1 MPDPLTK
8 VAHPGTQSNT
18 AAEQR
23 MTAEEVVKL
32 KPRSADKREEVLDI
46 ASENFLSKGFDGT
59 SINVM
64 AREAGI
70 SKESIY
76 RYFGSKEDL
85 FMAVVER
92 ELSFYGNGMLET
104 TNNYEGESLKQALYK
119 VAEATMHLV
128 STDRT
133 LALRRLVFQMTATG
147 SKVGTH
153 YYQAGP
159 DVAYR
164 NLVQLFEYYKPVSD
178 YPVDKLSRYFLSI
191 VLHRVVLQRECGVR
205 GNMTEDEIRAHCT
218 EAVED
223 FLHGFCKQA

>member
-1 MPDPLTK
+1 
-8 VAHPGTQSNT
+8 
-18 AAEQR
+18 
-23 MTAEEVVKL
+23 MTAEVAKL

-64 AREAGI
+64 ARDAGI

-104 TNNYEGESLKQALYK
+104 TNNYQGESLKEALYK
-119 VAEATMHLV
+119 VADATLRVV
-128 STDRT
+128 SNDRT
-133 LALRRLVFQMTATG
+133 LALRRLVFQMSANG

-153 YYQAGP
+153 YYLAGP
-159 DVAYR
+159 DIAYR
-164 NLVQLFEYYKPVSD
+164 NLVQLFEYYKPESD
-178 YPVDKLSRYFLSI
+178 YPIDKLSRYFLSL
-191 VLHRVVLQRECGVR
+191 VLHRTMLQRECGVR
-205 GNMTEDEIRAHCT
+205 GKMTEEEIKLHCT
-218 EAVED
+218 EGVED
-223 FLHGFCKQA
+223 FLRAFCK

>member
-1 MPDPLTK
+1 
-8 VAHPGTQSNT
+8 
-18 AAEQR
+18 
-23 MTAEEVVKL
+23 MTAEVSKL

-46 ASENFLSKGFDGT
+46 ASENFLGKGFDGT

-104 TNNYEGESLKQALYK
+104 TNSYQGESFKEALFN
-119 VAEATMHLV
+119 VAEATLRLV

-133 LALRRLVFQMTATG
+133 LALRRLVFQMSANG

-153 YYQAGP
+153 YYTAGP
-159 DVAYR
+159 DTAYR
-164 NLVQLFEYYKPVSD
+164 NLVQLFGYYKPVTSFAI
-178 YPVDKLSRYFLSI
+178 DKLSKYFLSL
-191 VLHRVVLQRECGVR
+191 VLHRSMLQLECGVVEKP
-205 GNMTEDEIRAHCT
+205 TEAEIRQHCL
-218 EAVED
+218 EVVED
-223 FLHGFCKQA
+223 FLQAFCPQS

>member
-1 MPDPLTK
+1 
-8 VAHPGTQSNT
+8 
-18 AAEQR
+18 
-23 MTAEEVVKL
+23 MTLETPKL

-46 ASENFLSKGFDGT
+46 ASENFLGKGFDGT

-104 TNNYEGESLKQALYK
+104 THNYEGESLREALYK
-119 VAEATMHLV
+119 VAEATMGVV

-133 LALRRLVFQMTATG
+133 LALRRLVFQMTAMG

-164 NLVQLFEYYKPVSD
+164 NLVQLFEYYKPASD
-178 YPVDKLSRYFLSI
+178 YPIDKLSRYFLSI
-191 VLHRVVLQRECGVR
+191 VLHRAVLQRECGVR
-205 GNMTEDEIRAHCT
+205 DNLSEDEIRAHCT

-223 FLHGFCKQA
+223 FLNAFCK

>member
-1 MPDPLTK
+1 MNSE
-8 VAHPGTQSNT
+8 VA
-18 AAEQR
+18 
-23 MTAEEVVKL
+23 KL

-104 TNNYEGESLKQALYK
+104 TNNYQGESFKEALFK
-119 VAEATMHLV
+119 VAEATLRLV

-133 LALRRLVFQMTATG
+133 LALRRLVFQMSAKG
-147 SKVGTH
+147 SKVGSN
-153 YYQAGP
+153 YYTAGP
-159 DVAYR
+159 DTAYR
-164 NLVQLFEYYKPVSD
+164 NLIQLFEYYKPVAAF
-178 YPVDKLSRYFLSI
+178 PIDKLSRYFLSL
-191 VLHRVVLQRECGVR
+191 VLHRAVLQRECGVLAKP
-205 GNMTEDEIRAHCT
+205 TEPEIKQHCT

-223 FLHGFCKQA
+223 FLLAFCPQS

>member
-1 MPDPLTK
+1 
-8 VAHPGTQSNT
+8 
-18 AAEQR
+18 
-23 MTAEEVVKL
+23 MTSEVPKL

-92 ELSFYGNGMLET
+92 ELSYYGNGMLET
-104 TNNYEGESLKQALYK
+104 TVNYQGESFREALLK
-119 VAEATMHLV
+119 VAEATLRLV

-133 LALRRLVFQMTATG
+133 LALRRLVFQMSANG

-153 YYQAGP
+153 YYSAGP
-159 DVAYR
+159 DTGYR
-164 NLVQLFEYYKPVSD
+164 NLMQLFDFYKPKSKFSI
-178 YPVDKLSRYFLSI
+178 DKLSRYFPAL
-191 VLHRVVLQRECGVR
+191 VLHRATLQRECGVL
-205 GNMTEDEIRAHCT
+205 GNLSDAEVRQHCL
-218 EAVED
+218 EAIED
-223 FLHGFCKQA
+223 FLQAFCPEEIGQ

>member
-1 MPDPLTK
+1 
-8 VAHPGTQSNT
+8 
-18 AAEQR
+18 
-23 MTAEEVVKL
+23 MTSEVSKL

-92 ELSFYGNGMLET
+92 ELSYYGNGMLET
-104 TNNYEGESLKQALYK
+104 TVNYQDETFREALLK
-119 VAEATMHLV
+119 VAEATLRLV

-133 LALRRLVFQMTATG
+133 LALRRLVFQMSANG
-147 SKVGTH
+147 SKVGSH
-153 YYQAGP
+153 YYAAGP
-159 DVAYR
+159 DTGYR
-164 NLVQLFEYYKPVSD
+164 NLMQLFDYYKPKSKFSH
-178 YPVDKLSRYFLSI
+178 DKLSKFFPAL
-191 VLHRVVLQRECGVR
+191 VLHRATLQRECGVLD
-205 GNMTEDEIRAHCT
+205 NQPDAEIRQHCL
-218 EAVED
+218 EAIED
-223 FLHGFCKQA
+223 FLQAFCPEEAGK

>member
-1 MPDPLTK
+1 
-8 VAHPGTQSNT
+8 
-18 AAEQR
+18 

-128 STDRT
+128 STDLLT
-133 LALRRLVFQMTATG
+133 N
-147 SKVGTH
+147 H
-153 YYQAGP
+153 P
-159 DVAYR
+159 
-164 NLVQLFEYYKPVSD
+164 
-178 YPVDKLSRYFLSI
+178 
-191 VLHRVVLQRECGVR
+191 LQ
-205 GNMTEDEIRAHCT
+205 
-218 EAVED
+218 
-223 FLHGFCKQA
+223 